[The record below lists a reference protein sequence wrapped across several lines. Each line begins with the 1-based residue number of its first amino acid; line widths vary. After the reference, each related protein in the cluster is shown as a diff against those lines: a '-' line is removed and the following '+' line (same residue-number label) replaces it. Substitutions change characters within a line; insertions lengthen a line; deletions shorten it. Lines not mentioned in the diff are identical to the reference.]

1 MPLRLPEPGAP
12 LTLLREGAAG
22 DSGAAA
28 AIQERASVAG
38 LAHVFPPERYPFP
51 TEAIRERWTE
61 LLEGGEHRVLV
72 AELDAE
78 PVGVVAVRAGWL
90 DGLYVVPEAWG
101 SGVAD
106 ALHDAGLDHLRSRG
120 ETRCRL
126 WVLEHNARARRFYE
140 RRGWELDG
148 TTRVVPFPPNPLDV
162 GYAKRL

>member
-1 MPLRLPEPGAP
+1 MEERL
-12 LTLLREGAAG
+12 
-22 DSGAAA
+22 SGSGGEIAAA
-28 AIQERASVAG
+28 VRNGVA
-38 LAHVFPPERYPFP
+38 
-51 TEAIRERWTE
+51 
-61 LLEGGEHRVLV
+61 LV
-72 AELDAE
+72 TLDRPKQLNALTQ
-78 PVGVVAVRAGWL
+78 GMIDALAGWL